1 MFASKVESV
10 CGMRPTHIKNIQARS
25 RHLKVGRVDD
35 FTFVVDSSSD
45 LHQRHTVKLTPDENG
60 RIHSSCTCEWSQFR
74 GVGCVHVMATLN
86 YVAQQ
91 KGRKLS
97 FWQTE
102 TDAKRQK
109 NRTFE
114 LTGENTTEQ
123 VWITSRES

>member
-1 MFASKVESV
+1 MK
-10 CGMRPTHIKNIQARS
+10 PTHIKNIQSRS
-25 RHLKVGRVDD
+25 RHLNVERLDD
-35 FTFVVDSSSD
+35 FTFAVDSSTD
-45 LHQRHTVKLTPDENG
+45 LSQRHFVKLTPDADG

-86 YVAQQ
+86 HVAQQ

-123 VWITSRES
+123 VWITSRAS

>member
-1 MFASKVESV
+1 MK
-10 CGMRPTHIKNIQARS
+10 PTHIKKIQSRS
-25 RHLKVGRVDD
+25 RHLSVTRIDD
-35 FTFVVDSSSD
+35 YTFSVDSSSD
-45 LHQRHTVKLTPDENG
+45 PNSRHIVKLVPDKEG
-60 RIHSSCTCEWSQFR
+60 RIHSTCSCEWSQFH

-102 TDAKRQK
+102 SDARRQK

-114 LTGENTTEQ
+114 LTGENSEEQ
-123 VWITSRES
+123 VWITSRAS